1 MDRLRDTDAVTI
13 RAPHP
18 VKPLDLGARRLLPSG
33 RMTVDKNADPPL
45 IRLTQARAAY
55 GGREVLSGIDLAI
68 RAGERV
74 ALMGRSGAGKSTL
87 LGLIQA
93 QIPDRVALVP
103 QAAALVRTL
112 SVFHNVYMGRLDR
125 RSTWHNLRTLVRPA
139 RADVAEVEAVLA
151 RVGLGEKLWAKAGE
165 LSGGQ
170 QQRVSVARALYNG
183 RPVLVGDEPVS
194 ALDPRQGGAI
204 LSELAA
210 SHGTLVLALH
220 DAGLALA
227 HCSRIVVLEAGRLVL
242 DAPAGEVDPARL
254 RPFYETA

>member
-1 MDRLRDTDAVTI
+1 MS
-13 RAPHP
+13 
-18 VKPLDLGARRLLPSG
+18 KPLVALA
-33 RMTVDKNADPPL
+33 NASA
-45 IRLTQARAAY
+45 TY
-55 GGREVLSGIDLAI
+55 GGHAVLSGIDLTI

-87 LGLIQA
+87 LGLIRER
-93 QIPDRVALVP
+93 IPEQVALVP

-125 RSTWHNLRTLVRPA
+125 RSTLHNLRTLVRPA
-139 RADVAEVEAVLA
+139 RADVAAVEAVLA
-151 RVGLGEKLWAKAGE
+151 RVGLSDKLWAKAGA

-183 RPVLVGDEPVS
+183 RPVLIGDEPVS
-194 ALDPRQGGAI
+194 ALDPRQGAAI

-210 SHGTLVLALH
+210 THETLILALH

-227 HCSRIVVLEAGRLVL
+227 TCGRIVVLEAGRIVL
-242 DAPAGEVDPARL
+242 DAPAAEVDPARL
-254 RPFYETA
+254 RPFYEAA

>member
-1 MDRLRDTDAVTI
+1 MRSPPP
-13 RAPHP
+13 AP
-18 VKPLDLGARRLLPSG
+18 VVVLAG
-33 RMTVDKNADPPL
+33 
-45 IRLTQARAAY
+45 ARAAY
-55 GGREVLSGIDLAI
+55 GGREVLSGIDLTV
-68 RAGERV
+68 RRGERV

-125 RSTWHNLRTLVRPA
+125 RSTLHNLRTLLRPA
-139 RADVAEVEAVLA
+139 RADVAEVGAVLA
-151 RVGLGEKLWAKAGE
+151 RVGLSETLWAKAGA

-194 ALDPRQGGAI
+194 ALDPRQGEAV
-204 LSELAA
+204 LAELAA
-210 SHGTLVLALH
+210 GHETLVLALH
-220 DAGLALA
+220 DAALA
-227 HCSRIVVLEAGRLVL
+227 RALCDRIVVLEAGRIVL

-254 RPFYETA
+254 QASFEAP

>member
-1 MDRLRDTDAVTI
+1 VSHNRPVP
-13 RAPHP
+13 AP
-18 VKPLDLGARRLLPSG
+18 VIALE
-33 RMTVDKNADPPL
+33 N
-45 IRLTQARAAY
+45 ARAAY
-55 GGREVLSGIDLAI
+55 GGREVLSGIDLTI

-93 QIPDRVALVP
+93 RIPERVALVP

-125 RSTWHNLRTLVRPA
+125 RSTLHNLRTLVHPA
-139 RADVAEVEAVLA
+139 RADVAAVEEILA
-151 RVGLGEKLWAKAGE
+151 RVGLSEKLWAKAGA

-194 ALDPRQGGAI
+194 ALDPRQGEAV
-204 LSELAA
+204 LAELAA
-210 SHGTLVLALH
+210 THETLILALH

-227 HCSRIVVLEAGRLVL
+227 RCDRIVVLEAGRIVL
-242 DAPAGEVDPARL
+242 DAPARELTTARL
-254 RPFYETA
+254 RPFYEAA